1 MDKIQVY
8 DIIIQSEGDCLATD
22 NPPCRF
28 CPLQQKCM
36 FKMISDAKYI
46 SKETRLQWA
55 LDEIAK
61 EFLIDGTP

>member
-1 MDKIQVY
+1 MNKIDVY
-8 DIIIQSEGDCLATD
+8 DIIIKSEGSCLELD
-22 NPPCRF
+22 IPPCRF
-28 CPLQQKCM
+28 CPLQEKCM
-36 FKMISDAKYI
+36 FKMISDAKHI